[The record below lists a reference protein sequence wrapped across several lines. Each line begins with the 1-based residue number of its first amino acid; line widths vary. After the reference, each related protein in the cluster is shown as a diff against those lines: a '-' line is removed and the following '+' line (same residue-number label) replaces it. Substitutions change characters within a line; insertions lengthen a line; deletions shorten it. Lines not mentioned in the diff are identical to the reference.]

1 MMIMEDQNGKM
12 EDIMWDNFIMIKC
25 MGMVN
30 YTILKNIMLVSFRSS
45 FWPRFLTKVMKEKD
59 NHCPIKKM

>member
-30 YTILKNIMLVSFRSS
+30 YTILKNNQLEM
-45 FWPRFLTKVMKEKD
+45 
-59 NHCPIKKM
+59 